1 MARVLIIEAK
11 TCKSCCYL
19 NKITEDSFA
28 CHITDGTVSLDSKC
42 NVGDDKQDYDNEV
55 CAPLTCA
62 YEDLEHERD
71 SFYVECQ
78 DLRDRVVEL
87 ESEVEV
93 LQDEKLEL
101 EASLAIETEMRR

>member
-28 CHITDGTVSLDSKC
+28 CHITDETVLLNSKC
-42 NVGDDKQDYDNEV
+42 SIGDDKQDYDNEV
-55 CAPLTCA
+55 CAPLTRA
-62 YEDLEHERD
+62 YEDLECERD

-78 DLRDRVVEL
+78 DLRERIVEL
-87 ESEVEV
+87 ESEVEA
-93 LQDEKLEL
+93 LQNEKLEL
-101 EASLAIETEMRR
+101 EASLAIETEIRR